1 MQRQRLKN
9 VPKEPSEENGH
20 QQGSKKVM
28 VLKVTEPFSYDVTEE
43 KMFHATVATE
53 TEFFRVKVFDIVLK
67 EKFIPNKVLTIS
79 NYVGCN
85 GFINIYSASS
95 VSEVNDGE
103 PMNIPLSLRKSA
115 NRTPKINY
123 LCSKKRGIFVNG
135 VFTVCKVSYC
145 IIC

>member
-1 MQRQRLKN
+1 MYPKN
-9 VPKEPSEENGH
+9 LLRKNGY

-28 VLKVTEPFSYDVTEE
+28 VLKVTEPFAYDMKGE

-79 NYVGCN
+79 NYFSCN
-85 GFINIYSASS
+85 GFINIHSASS
-95 VSEVNDGE
+95 VSVVNDGE

-123 LCSKKRGIFVNG
+123 FCSKKRGIFVNG

-145 IIC
+145 IIW